1 MKKQKKIAFSYIK
14 TKKKIIIRWIIKTRS
29 YCHHHQNLNYNL
41 RQNYNK
47 SSLQY
52 LVLKPYREELKAT
65 IKSRGIKPKL
75 VGFLANEDPA
85 AVKYAESTSKTCE
98 ETGVTF
104 ELRKCDKE
112 QLEDQI
118 VEANE
123 DDSIH
128 GIMIYYP
135 VFGDRQDQYLQNVVS
150 ASKDVEG
157 LCHKYIYNMYH
168 NKRYL
173 DEKQTKKC
181 IIPCTPLAIVKV
193 LEYIGVYNSVLPYG
207 DRLHGR
213 VITIINRSEIVGRPL
228 AALLANDGGK
238 VYSVDINNIQEF
250 HRGTGLKLK
259 KHEVRDTNLKIEE
272 ILPFSDVVVTGVP
285 TPSYKVP
292 TDLLRDGVVAI
303 NFSAFKNFNENIKE
317 KASIYVPAVGKV
329 TIAML
334 ERNLL
339 RLYDYHNLYQ
349 S

>member
-1 MKKQKKIAFSYIK
+1 MSCKVILSKEI
-14 TKKKIIIRWIIKTRS
+14 
-29 YCHHHQNLNYNL
+29 
-41 RQNYNK
+41 
-47 SSLQY
+47 SSS
-52 LVLKPYREELKAT
+52 YREELKAT

-75 VGFLANEDPA
+75 VGFLANEDPSA
-85 AVKYAESTSKTCE
+85 IKYAESTSKTCE
-98 ETGVTF
+98 ETGVVF

-118 VEANE
+118 IEAND

-128 GIMIYYP
+128 GIMVYYP

-150 ASKDVEG
+150 VSKDVEG

-168 NKRYL
+168 NKRFL
-173 DEKQTKKC
+173 DEKQTMKC
-181 IIPCTPLAIVKV
+181 ILPCTPLAIVKV
-193 LEYIGVYNSVLPYG
+193 LEYIGVYNAVLPYG
-207 DRLHGR
+207 NRLHGR

-238 VYSVDINNIQEF
+238 VYSVDINNVQEF

-259 KHEVRDTNLKIEE
+259 RHEVRDTNLKIEE
-272 ILPFSDVVVTGVP
+272 ILPVSDVVVTGVP

-292 TDLLRDGVVAI
+292 TGSLRDGVIAI
-303 NFSAFKNFNENIKE
+303 NFSAFKNFEDNIKE
-317 KASIYVPAVGKV
+317 KASIYVPAIGKV

-339 RLYDYHNLYQ
+339 RLYDYYNCQ
-349 S
+349 SS